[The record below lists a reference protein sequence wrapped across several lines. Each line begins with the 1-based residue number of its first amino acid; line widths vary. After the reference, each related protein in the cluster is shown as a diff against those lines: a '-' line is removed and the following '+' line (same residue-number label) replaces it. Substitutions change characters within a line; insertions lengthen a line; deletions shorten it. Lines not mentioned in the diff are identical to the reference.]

1 MWRFVVA
8 SRWDTFGSKCTEES
22 ALPWSRR
29 NVLRLAAGAAAL
41 PTTARLASAQSYPSR
56 PIHIIVGVAA
66 GSVQDVL
73 SRLIGQWLSE
83 RLGQPVIIDNRPG
96 AGTNLAT
103 EAVVRAPADG
113 YTLLSVGPSA
123 AINATLYDK
132 LSFNVLRDLTPVASF
147 VHQAQ
152 VVVVNPD
159 VPAKTIPEFIAYN
172 KANPRKVNLA
182 SSGTGTGNHLAGELF
197 NMLAGVEMVHVP
209 YRGAGPAMTDLI
221 GGQVHVMFVAPVAAV
236 EYIAAGKIRALAVTT
251 ATRVAAMPDLPPV
264 GEFVPGYESSAWFG
278 IVAPKHTPAEI
289 VTGLNRE
296 INAGLIDPA
305 LRAKID
311 GLGGGVAVS
320 SPKDFDRLIA
330 SETEKWGKVV
340 KFAGLKPQ

>member
-1 MWRFVVA
+1 M
-8 SRWDTFGSKCTEES
+8 
-22 ALPWSRR
+22 PWSRR
-29 NVLRLAAGAAAL
+29 TVLQMAAGTAAL
-41 PTTARLASAQSYPSR
+41 PAMARIAGAQAYPSR
-56 PIHIIVGVAA
+56 PIHIVVGVAA

-132 LSFNVLRDLTPVASF
+132 LSFNVIRDLAPVASF

-152 VVVVNPD
+152 VVVVNPSL
-159 VPAKTIPEFIAYN
+159 PAKSIPEFIAYN

-197 NMLAGVEMVHVP
+197 NMLAGVQMVHVP
-209 YRGAGPAMTDLI
+209 YRGAGPTLSPARSTSC
-221 GGQVHVMFVAPVAAV
+221 
-236 EYIAAGKIRALAVTT
+236 
-251 ATRVAAMPDLPPV
+251 
-264 GEFVPGYESSAWFG
+264 SSRRWRPSN
-278 IVAPKHTPAEI
+278 ISRPARC
-289 VTGLNRE
+289 GRS
-296 INAGLIDPA
+296 
-305 LRAKID
+305 R
-311 GLGGGVAVS
+311 
-320 SPKDFDRLIA
+320 
-330 SETEKWGKVV
+330 
-340 KFAGLKPQ
+340 

>member
-1 MWRFVVA
+1 MRDWEKVMQR
-8 SRWDTFGSKCTEES
+8 
-22 ALPWSRR
+22 SRR
-29 NVLRLAAGAAAL
+29 AFLQVAAGAAAL
-41 PTTARLASAQSYPSR
+41 PAIARIAGAQSYPSR
-56 PIHIIVGVAA
+56 PIHILVGVAA

-132 LSFNVLRDLTPVASF
+132 LSFNVMRDFAPVASF

-152 VVVVNPD
+152 VVVVNPSL
-159 VPAKTIPEFIAYN
+159 PAKTIPELIAYN

-251 ATRVAAMPDLPPV
+251 ATRVDAMPDLPPV

-278 IVAPKHTPAEI
+278 IVAPKNTPAEI
-289 VTGLNRE
+289 VTRINRE
-296 INAGLIDPA
+296 INAGLIDPP
-305 LRAKID
+305 LR
-311 GLGGGVAVS
+311 
-320 SPKDFDRLIA
+320 
-330 SETEKWGKVV
+330 
-340 KFAGLKPQ
+340 

>member
-1 MWRFVVA
+1 MRRAGFHRPSFRPRPVTMWRLLLRRGGILWA
-8 SRWDTFGSKCTEES
+8 GERTEES

-29 NVLRLAAGAAAL
+29 HVLRLAAGAAAL
-41 PTTARLASAQSYPSR
+41 PATARIAGAQSYPSR

-132 LSFNVLRDLTPVASF
+132 LSFNVMRDLTPVATF

-152 VVVVNPD
+152 VVVV
-159 VPAKTIPEFIAYN
+159 
-172 KANPRKVNLA
+172 
-182 SSGTGTGNHLAGELF
+182 
-197 NMLAGVEMVHVP
+197 
-209 YRGAGPAMTDLI
+209 
-221 GGQVHVMFVAPVAAV
+221 
-236 EYIAAGKIRALAVTT
+236 
-251 ATRVAAMPDLPPV
+251 
-264 GEFVPGYESSAWFG
+264 
-278 IVAPKHTPAEI
+278 
-289 VTGLNRE
+289 
-296 INAGLIDPA
+296 
-305 LRAKID
+305 
-311 GLGGGVAVS
+311 
-320 SPKDFDRLIA
+320 
-330 SETEKWGKVV
+330 
-340 KFAGLKPQ
+340 

>member
-1 MWRFVVA
+1 VL
-8 SRWDTFGSKCTEES
+8 EEA

-29 NVLRLAAGAAAL
+29 NVMRLAAATAAL
-41 PTTARLASAQSYPSR
+41 PVTARLAGAQSYPSR

-83 RLGQPVIIDNRPG
+83 RLGHPVIIDNRPG

-113 YTLLSVGPSA
+113 YTLLSVGPSV

-132 LSFNVLRDLTPVASF
+132 LSFNVLRDLVPVASM

-152 VVVVNPD
+152 VVVVNPSL
-159 VPAKTIPEFIAYN
+159 PAKTIPEFIAYN

-197 NMLAGVEMVHVP
+197 NMLAGVQMVHVP

-221 GGQVHVMFVAPVAAV
+221 GGQVQVMFVAPVAAV
-236 EYIAAGKIRALAVTT
+236 EHIAAGKIRALAVTT
-251 ATRVAAMPDLPPV
+251 TTHADAMPDLPPV
-264 GEFVPGYESSAWFG
+264 AKFVPGYDSSAWFG
-278 IVAPKHTPAEI
+278 IMAPKDTPAEI
-289 VTGLNRE
+289 VLRLNRE
-296 INAGLIDPA
+296 INAGLADPA
-305 LRAKID
+305 LRGKFD
-311 GLGGGVAVS
+311 NLGGGIAAR
-320 SPKDFDRLIA
+320 SPADFGKLIA
-330 SETEKWGKVV
+330 DETEKWGKVV
-340 KFAGLKPQ
+340 KFAGIKPQ

>member
-1 MWRFVVA
+1 MN
-8 SRWDTFGSKCTEES
+8 
-22 ALPWSRR
+22 WSRR
-29 NVLRLAAGAAAL
+29 NVLHLAVGAAAL
-41 PTTARLASAQSYPSR
+41 PATAGLARAQTYPSR
-56 PIHIIVGVAA
+56 PIRIIVGVAA

-83 RLGQPVIIDNRPG
+83 RLGQPVVIDNHPG

-152 VVVVNPD
+152 VVVVNPKL
-159 VPAKTIPEFIAYN
+159 PAKTIPEFIAYN

-236 EYIAAGKIRALAVTT
+236 EYIAAGKIRALAVTS
-251 ATRVAAMPDLPPV
+251 ATRADAMPDLPPV
-264 GEFVPGYESSAWFG
+264 AEFVPGYDSSAWFG
-278 IVAPKHTPAEI
+278 VMAPKGTPAEI
-289 VTGLNRE
+289 VLRLNRE
-296 INAGLIDPA
+296 INAGLADPA
-305 LRAKID
+305 LRGKIAN
-311 GLGGGVAVS
+311 LGGGIAAS
-320 SPKDFDRLIA
+320 APKDFGRLIA
-330 SETEKWGKVV
+330 DETEKWGKVV

>member
-1 MWRFVVA
+1 MQR
-8 SRWDTFGSKCTEES
+8 
-22 ALPWSRR
+22 SRR
-29 NVLRLAAGAAAL
+29 AFLQVAAGAAAL
-41 PTTARLASAQSYPSR
+41 PAIARIAGAQSYPSR

-132 LSFNVLRDLTPVASF
+132 LSFNVMRDLAPVASF

-152 VVVVNPD
+152 VVVVNPSL
-159 VPAKTIPEFIAYN
+159 PAKTIPELIAYN

-251 ATRVAAMPDLPPV
+251 ATRVDAMPDLPPV

-278 IVAPKHTPAEI
+278 IVAPKNTPAEI
-289 VTGLNRE
+289 VTGINRE

-311 GLGGGVAVS
+311 GLGGGVAVN
-320 SPKDFDRLIA
+320 SPKDFGRLIA